1 VQGSSKRYQ
10 NTNPTKSRKEQ
21 RLLYSFQKFEI
32 SEVKKQ
38 AQERSIDKVANH
50 SQIIKISIFALR
62 HKTRKRYQ
70 NGNPLKIQ
78 KVER

>member
-1 VQGSSKRYQ
+1 MPKFRFSRVQGSSKRYQ

-38 AQERSIDKVANH
+38 AQERSVGKVANP
-50 SQIIKISIFALR
+50 SQQIMEKSYFALA
-62 HKTRKRYQ
+62 Q
-70 NGNPLKIQ
+70 G
-78 KVER
+78 